1 MGTAALGCPA
11 ARSYRAAGF
20 DATVEE
26 RLFSALNVPVIV
38 RFSTDTSR
46 RRVAPLLYHV
56 FAFNMDK
63 PQILDEITTLQ
74 SYFPLRAILAL
85 FAITALCTSQM
96 NYPRNYKGTPYQDSR
111 YQGGVQEIP
120 GRVECAYY
128 DRGGEGIAYHDSD
141 AKNNGSGSLNPAD
154 GTYLN
159 QFRMDEAVD
168 ISYTKFHDQIDN
180 NPYDL
185 VQPPENQL
193 YVGWTEPGEWF
204 NLTVQVARAGVY
216 QADLLYTSN
225 RGGTIS
231 MDVNDKDA
239 TGPLAIA
246 STFNASDPIAWR
258 QWHHWNVMSGF
269 VRVRFPAGKSVLT
282 VHILTEGNMNLA
294 YFDFKPSR

>member
-1 MGTAALGCPA
+1 MHVSKRKSTAVYLA
-11 ARSYRAAGF
+11 S
-20 DATVEE
+20 
-26 RLFSALNVPVIV
+26 
-38 RFSTDTSR
+38 
-46 RRVAPLLYHV
+46 LLT
-56 FAFNMDK
+56 FLA
-63 PQILDEITTLQ
+63 ITTVCAAQTNYLK
-74 SYFPLRAILAL
+74 
-85 FAITALCTSQM
+85 
-96 NYPRNYKGTPYQDSR
+96 NYPGTPYRDSR
-111 YQGGVQEIP
+111 YQGGAQKIP

-128 DRGGEGIAYHDSD
+128 DRGGEGVAYHDVD

-159 QFRMDEAVD
+159 QFRMDEGVD
-168 ISYTKFHDQIDN
+168 VSYTKFHDQIDN

-204 NLTVQVARAGVY
+204 NITVQAAHAGVY

-231 MDVNDKDA
+231 IDVNGKDA
-239 TGPLAIA
+239 TGPLTIA
-246 STFNASDPIAWR
+246 STFNTSDPLAWR
-258 QWHHWNVMSGF
+258 QWHHWNIMPSAIAA
-269 VRVRFPAGKSVLT
+269 RFPAGKSVLT